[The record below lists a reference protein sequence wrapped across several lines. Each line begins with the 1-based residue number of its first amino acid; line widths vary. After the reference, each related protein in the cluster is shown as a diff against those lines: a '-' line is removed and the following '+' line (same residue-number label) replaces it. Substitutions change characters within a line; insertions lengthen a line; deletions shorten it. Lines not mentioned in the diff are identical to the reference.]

1 MVSLGSLGV
10 AIDRTFNTTFEIEKN
25 KRENISRAELAKR
38 MNVSRARI
46 TQIMNLL
53 KLSPDVVEI
62 IKEFG
67 DNFKRPLI
75 TERRLR
81 GGGR

>member
-1 MVSLGSLGV
+1 MEMKELM
-10 AIDRTFNTTFEIEKN
+10 E
-25 KRENISRAELAKR
+25 RENISRVELARR
-38 MNVSRARI
+38 MNLSRARI

-53 KLSPDVVEI
+53 KLSPEAI
-62 IKEFG
+62 EMIKEIG

-81 GGGR
+81 GVSKKSKRKWCWES